1 MRGVKILVVAE
12 SFLPHMNGVTN
23 SVLRV
28 VECFARSGHE
38 VRIVAPGAPGIPN
51 ELTFGAER
59 VPVIPVL
66 SLPMM
71 GYGQVR
77 MSATTNY
84 RIRSIIDD
92 FHPDVVHLA
101 CPALLG
107 NAASKAAVKRGIPTV
122 AIYQTDLP
130 GYTRKYGAPVLEE
143 AMWMFLRDIH
153 NRCEVNLAPS
163 SSTRNQIVEH
173 GIERVQIWRRGV
185 DTSQFS
191 PTRRS
196 EKLRKRLAPNGEKL
210 VVYVGRL
217 AAEKQVD
224 DLAVLESMPNVRL
237 VIVGEG
243 PSRRSFVRPCQA
255 PILRASRREPN
266 SQKSLPRATSSCIRV
281 SSRRSARRSKRPWP
295 QASPRSHL
303 ARVARSTSL
312 TTRTRVGSTRQAS
325 LTSFARTSRI
335 FSVTTRNAGIS
346 LQLRRNRCG
355 SGRGPFSRSSFSAFI
370 ARRRVF
376 TRPRTPRNARP
387 SPVPLTFRTTV
398 EVTV

>member
-1 MRGVKILVVAE
+1 MKILVVAE

-28 VECFARSGHE
+28 VECFALSGHE

-59 VPVIPVL
+59 VPIIPVL
-66 SLPMM
+66 SIPMM

-191 PTRRS
+191 PSRRS
-196 EKLRKRLAPNGEKL
+196 DELRERLAPNGEKL

-217 AAEKQVD
+217 AAEKQVE
-224 DLAVLESMPNVRL
+224 DLAVLESLPNVRL

-243 PSRRSFVRPCQA
+243 PLEA
-255 PILRASRREPN
+255 ELRAAMPGAYFAGFKKGAELAEIVATCDLFVHTGELETFCQTIQEAMASG
-266 SQKSLPRATSSCIRV
+266 LPAI
-281 SSRRSARRSKRPWP
+281 A
-295 QASPRSHL
+295 PRSGGPIDLIDHSRTGWL
-303 ARVARSTSL
+303 YTPGKLDELRAYVEDLLGDDAKREHFAAAAQDSVRQRTWPVLAEQLLGFYREAARVHEASA
-312 TTRTRVGSTRQAS
+312 QA
-325 LTSFARTSRI
+325 A
-335 FSVTTRNAGIS
+335 
-346 LQLRRNRCG
+346 
-355 SGRGPFSRSSFSAFI
+355 
-370 ARRRVF
+370 
-376 TRPRTPRNARP
+376 
-387 SPVPLTFRTTV
+387 
-398 EVTV
+398 